1 MQAAEQVAQETS
13 KAMRAILKGTI
24 LILPSLPSPQPAQGS
39 APPPLCCACPGYLPV
54 YQAANLQMLTW
65 LGSLYTLEIVH

>member
-24 LILPSLPSPQPAQGS
+24 LILPSLPSPQPAQGY
-39 APPPLCCACPGYLPV
+39 ATPQLCCACPGSYRLYPK
-54 YQAANLQMLTW
+54 LQSLRVLTW
-65 LGSLYTLEIVH
+65 LGSL